1 MHTSTTQFV
10 AHPSLLSSS
19 WCGRCDP
26 SAGCEFASHWAGPWW
41 MGVWGAALCW
51 VSGCGS
57 LLDSSLWMTGTSL
70 TWTHVHTRLSKNE
83 KKKTFRCFS
92 ATGTAALKYLQ
103 TRTAIMWYTLTT
115 SLTWVW
121 GQGCVEWGRGLSLDA
136 CHRVLK
142 VQNKRDANAF
152 RYLY

>member
-1 MHTSTTQFV
+1 MQNPNMHTSTTQFV

-83 KKKTFRCFS
+83 KKNN
-92 ATGTAALKYLQ
+92 
-103 TRTAIMWYTLTT
+103 
-115 SLTWVW
+115 
-121 GQGCVEWGRGLSLDA
+121 LSLFLCYWHCCSEVSANTNCNYVIHTHHFFDLSLGA
-136 CHRVLK
+136 GLRGMR
-142 VQNKRDANAF
+142 KRALIGCMSQSAKGSK
-152 RYLY
+152 

>member
-1 MHTSTTQFV
+1 MQNPNMHTSTTQFV

-83 KKKTFRCFS
+83 KKQPFAVS
-92 ATGTAALKYLQ
+92 LLLALLLWSICKHELQ
-103 TRTAIMWYTLTT
+103 LCDTHSPLLWLE
-115 SLTWVW
+115 S
-121 GQGCVEWGRGLSLDA
+121 GGRVAWNEEEGSHWMHVTE
-136 CHRVLK
+136 C
-142 VQNKRDANAF
+142 
-152 RYLY
+152 